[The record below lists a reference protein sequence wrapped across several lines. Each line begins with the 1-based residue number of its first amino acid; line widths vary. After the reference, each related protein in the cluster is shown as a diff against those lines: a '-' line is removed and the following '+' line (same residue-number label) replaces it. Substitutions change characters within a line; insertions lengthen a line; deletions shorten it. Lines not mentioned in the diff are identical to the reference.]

1 MPQIK
6 LSADEIVMT
15 SNEGGRKED
24 GAVFLGKDVPEDDLA
39 EDDPCVAPRILSVDV
54 LVNGQILKIV
64 EGLKNQKIGIS
75 KD

>member
-1 MPQIK
+1 MQW
-6 LSADEIVMT
+6 E
-15 SNEGGRKED
+15 EEGRKKD
-24 GAVFLGKDVPEDDLA
+24 GAVFLRKDVPEDDLA
-39 EDDPCVAPRILSVDV
+39 EEDPCVTPRILSVDM